1 MQEIRTSLLA
11 EPDSCSSGKRII
23 FFNQRTR
30 TQLLLQLKAS
40 QAETAVP
47 RSETKTL
54 NHTAWRTGGLDRLNL
69 ACGLV
74 DLKHLEEIVHPGNF
88 LPVRFALRKCL
99 DWYRLRVLSL
109 QGIVEGRTA
118 NAPKKGAW

>member
-1 MQEIRTSLLA
+1 MQEIRPSLLA

-88 LPVRFALRKCL
+88 LPVRFALRKNF
-99 DWYRLRVLSL
+99 ST
-109 QGIVEGRTA
+109 GIV
-118 NAPKKGAW
+118 